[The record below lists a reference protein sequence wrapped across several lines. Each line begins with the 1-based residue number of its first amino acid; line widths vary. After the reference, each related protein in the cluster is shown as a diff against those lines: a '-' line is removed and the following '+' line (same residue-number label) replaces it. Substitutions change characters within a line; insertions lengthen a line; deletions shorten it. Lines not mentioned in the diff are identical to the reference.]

1 MFTLCCTV
9 QSWTHFLKGGFKL
22 HLQHIINFSHTK
34 IGENILSY
42 LSYKYWAFKP
52 FCLVVAISLKRYIF
66 PWNCCHWCRKLQV
79 TTLRT
84 KSHFWLLLVRPDIT
98 GINKEIWKAAAELQY
113 SASYSH
119 EEQTLWRRPPPSRH
133 CPSSAYQRSTS
144 DIQVCFDRCKTLLLL
159 LLSQINTQYTT
170 HDVEKINTKQALS
183 AVVVQ
188 INVKKLLISNT
199 RKMHYLHLFSRQ
211 GAFSDACYFYYLNVL
226 GNKMFMYCLNIYMY
240 LLWFVYDELLQWK

>member
-1 MFTLCCTV
+1 MGIQAILPCCY
-9 QSWTHFLKGGFKL
+9 HFIK
-22 HLQHIINFSHTK
+22 HITFFREI
-34 IGENILSY
+34 
-42 LSYKYWAFKP
+42 
-52 FCLVVAISLKRYIF
+52 V
-66 PWNCCHWCRKLQV
+66 CHWCRKLQV

-170 HDVEKINTKQALS
+170 THDVEKINTKQALS

>member
-1 MFTLCCTV
+1 MNIGH
-9 QSWTHFLKGGFKL
+9 SSHFALLLPL
-22 HLQHIINFSHTK
+22 HKTRN
-34 IGENILSY
+34 
-42 LSYKYWAFKP
+42 
-52 FCLVVAISLKRYIF
+52 IF

-199 RKMHYLHLFSRQ
+199 RKMHYLHLFSR
-211 GAFSDACYFYYLNVL
+211 GGGLYSDACYFYYLNVL
-226 GNKMFMYCLNIYMY
+226 GIKLFTCILFEHFDVGMY
-240 LLWFVYDELLQWK
+240 LIWFVYDELLKWK